1 MLEGTPHTPH
11 DTLPLRLP
19 DRWTDGEMADDGP
32 APGGEGERGGSTPHR
47 GRRRH
52 AAGKRGGEGGSEG
65 GGRGGGLQRSSLL
78 MALGTMVS
86 RATGLIRQVLQAAAL
101 GTGLLATTYNTANM
115 VPMSIYTLLIGG
127 ALNSVLVPQLVR
139 ARSEHADGGRAHEQR
154 LVTLVLSVLA
164 VGTALSVW
172 AAPQIVALYTPDTPG
187 QHAAFELTVVFAR
200 FLLPQI
206 FFYGLFFI
214 LGQVLNARSKFGA
227 MMWTPVLNN
236 FVLITM
242 FGIYLGLLAGPDRV
256 EDITPGQI
264 DLLGFVTTGGIA
276 VQGLA
281 LIPFVRAAGFRFR
294 PRFDWR
300 GTGLRKSLS
309 AARWTLLFVLANL
322 AAMVVVTHY
331 AGAADQQLP
340 TAGVGVTAYG
350 FAQLIWTLP
359 QSIITVSLVT
369 ALLPRMSR
377 AVAGHRLDELRGD
390 LSGALRISGVV
401 IVPAAF
407 FFLALGP
414 QTAQLLLAHGA
425 VDAASAAPT
434 GHMLQ
439 AFGLGLI
446 PYSAQYLLLRG
457 FYAFE
462 DTRTPFWVA
471 VWIAAVNIALATACH
486 LLLPAR
492 WAVTGMAAAYAVAYG
507 IGLLIT
513 ALLLRRRLSGRLDG
527 RRLCRT
533 YGKLAASAA
542 AAAAVGWLAA
552 RASSDVP
559 VAAGWSPTLALVAG
573 GLSMALIFL
582 GLARALKIGELRSL
596 PGLR

>member
-19 DRWTDGEMADDGP
+19 DRWADDDPADDDQADDGP
-32 APGGEGERGGSTPHR
+32 ASDGKGEADGRTSRP

-52 AAGKRGGEGGSEG
+52 AARPQGGGSG
-65 GGRGGGLQRSSLL
+65 GARRASLL
-78 MALGTMVS
+78 MALGTVVS
-86 RATGLIRQVLQAAAL
+86 RATGVIRQVLQAAAL
-101 GTGLLATTYNTANM
+101 GTGLLATTYNTANA

-139 ARSEHADGGRAHEQR
+139 ARAEHADSGRAHEQR

-164 VGTALSVW
+164 VGTVLSVW
-172 AAPQIVALYTPDTPG
+172 AAPQIVAVYTPDTPEH
-187 QHAAFELTVVFAR
+187 HAAFELTVVFAR

-236 FVLITM
+236 VVLISM
-242 FGIYLGLLAGPDRV
+242 FGLYLGLLAGPDRI

-264 DLLGFVTTGGIA
+264 DLLGIVTTAGIA

-300 GTGLRKSLS
+300 GTGLRKSVA

-322 AAMVVVTHY
+322 AAMVVVTHL
-331 AGAADQQLP
+331 ATAADQQLP
-340 TAGVGVTAYG
+340 TAGVGYTSYSYT
-350 FAQLIWTLP
+350 QLIWTLP
-359 QSIITVSLVT
+359 QSIVTVSLVT

-377 AVAGHRLDELRGD
+377 AVAENRLDELRGD
-390 LSGALRISGVV
+390 LSRALRVSGVV

-414 QTAQLLLAHGA
+414 QTAQLLFAHGT
-425 VDAASAAPT
+425 VDVASAVPA

-462 DTRTPFWVA
+462 DTRTPFWTAVA
-471 VWIAAVNIALATACH
+471 IAAVNIALATACH

-492 WAVTGMAAAYAVAYG
+492 WAVTGMAAAYGVAYG
-507 IGLLIT
+507 IGLVVT

-533 YGKLAASAA
+533 YGKLAAAAALAA
-542 AAAAVGWLAA
+542 AAGWLAA
-552 RASSDVP
+552 RACSGVP
-559 VAAGWSPTLALVAG
+559 VPAGWTPVLGLAAGA
-573 GLSMALIFL
+573 LSMALIFL
-582 GLARALKIGELRSL
+582 AVARALRIGELRSL

>member
-19 DRWTDGEMADDGP
+19 DRWADDAPADDDQADDGP
-32 APGGEGERGGSTPHR
+32 ASGGKGEADGRTSRP

-52 AAGKRGGEGGSEG
+52 AARQ
-65 GGRGGGLQRSSLL
+65 RGGGSGGARRASLL
-78 MALGTMVS
+78 MALGTVVS
-86 RATGLIRQVLQAAAL
+86 RATGVIRQVLQAAAL
-101 GTGLLATTYNTANM
+101 GTGLLATTYNTANA

-139 ARSEHADGGRAHEQR
+139 ARAEHADSGRAHEQR

-164 VGTALSVW
+164 VGTVLSVW
-172 AAPQIVALYTPDTPG
+172 AAPQIVAVYTPDTPEH
-187 QHAAFELTVVFAR
+187 HAAFELTVVFAR

-236 FVLITM
+236 VVLISM
-242 FGIYLGLLAGPDRV
+242 FGLYLGLLAGPDRI

-264 DLLGFVTTGGIA
+264 DLLGIVTTAGIA

-300 GTGLRKSLS
+300 GTGLRKSVA

-322 AAMVVVTHY
+322 AAMVVVTHL
-331 AGAADQQLP
+331 ATAADQQLP
-340 TAGVGVTAYG
+340 TAGVGYTSYSYT
-350 FAQLIWTLP
+350 QLIWTLP
-359 QSIITVSLVT
+359 QSIVTVSLVT

-377 AVAGHRLDELRGD
+377 AVAENRLDELRGD
-390 LSGALRISGVV
+390 LSRALRVSGIV

-414 QTAQLLLAHGA
+414 QAAQLLFAHGT
-425 VDAASAAPT
+425 VDVASAVPA

-462 DTRTPFWVA
+462 DTRTPFWTAVA
-471 VWIAAVNIALATACH
+471 IAAVNIALATACH

-492 WAVTGMAAAYAVAYG
+492 WAVTGMAAAYGVAYG
-507 IGLLIT
+507 IGLVVT

-533 YGKLAASAA
+533 YGKLAAAAALAA
-542 AAAAVGWLAA
+542 AAGWLAA
-552 RASSDVP
+552 RACSGVP
-559 VAAGWSPTLALVAG
+559 VPAGWTPVLGLAAGA
-573 GLSMALIFL
+573 LSMALIFL
-582 GLARALKIGELRSL
+582 AAARALRIGELRSL